1 VWAAEIVTDR
11 TRSERVVTLKRRLDD
26 DFDMPEDANP
36 FESLQEQIDD
46 AAAHMGVDDD
56 VLERLKNPERILETN
71 LSVELDDGSVGVF
84 RAYRSQFNGDRGP
97 YKGGIRYHPNVSRD
111 EVKALSG
118 WMVYKCATVDIPY
131 GGGKGGI
138 VIDPREYSEAELE
151 RITRAFATE
160 LRPMIGEDRDIPA
173 PDVNTGQREMNWI
186 KDTYETL
193 ENTTAPG
200 VITGK
205 AIDSGGSL
213 GRVEATGRSTM
224 LTAREAFEY
233 LGKDLSS
240 ATVAVQGYGNAG
252 SIAAKLL
259 QDDHDATIVAVSD
272 SSGGIYNPDGVDAH
286 DVKAFKNETGSVTGY
301 GGATEE
307 LTNEELLTLDVDLL
321 VPAALENAIDRDL
334 AAEVKADVIAEAA
347 NGPLT
352 PDADDVLTEA
362 DVIVIPDILAN
373 AGGVTVSYF
382 EWVQNRQRFYWAE
395 SRVNEELERHIVGAF
410 DDLVECY
417 EELSL
422 PNFRTAA
429 YVVALRRVLSASEE
443 AGRWP

>member
-1 VWAAEIVTDR
+1 MSDE
-11 TRSERVVTLKRRLDD
+11 
-26 DFDMPEDANP
+26 ANP

-46 AAAHMGVDDD
+46 AAAYIDVDDG
-56 VLERLKNPERILETN
+56 LLTRLKNPERVLETN
-71 LSVELDDGSVGVF
+71 LTVRMDDGSLETF

-97 YKGGIRYHPNVSRD
+97 YKGGIRFHPSVSRD

-138 VIDPREYSEAELE
+138 VVDPRELSASELE
-151 RITRAFATE
+151 RLTRAFATE
-160 LRPMIGEDRDIPA
+160 LRPIVGEDTDIPA

-200 VITGK
+200 VVTGK
-205 AIDSGGSL
+205 ALDSGGSE

-224 LTAREAFEY
+224 LTAREAFSY
-233 LGKDLSS
+233 LDKGIEGG
-240 ATVAVQGYGNAG
+240 TVAVQGYGNAG
-252 SIAAKLL
+252 SVAARLL
-259 QDDHDATIVAVSD
+259 EAELGANVVAVSD
-272 SSGGIYNPDGVDAH
+272 SSGAVFNPAGLDAAGV
-286 DVKAFKNETGSVTGY
+286 KGYKNETGSVIGFVE
-301 GGATEE
+301 AAEE

-321 VPAALENAIDRDL
+321 VPAALENAIDAEIARD
-334 AAEVKADVIAEAA
+334 VSADVVVEAA

-352 PDADDVLTEA
+352 PDADDVLTDR
-362 DVIVIPDILAN
+362 DVHVFPDILAN

-382 EWVQNRQRFYWAE
+382 EWVQNRQRFYWEE
-395 SRVNEELERHIVGAF
+395 SRVNRELERHIVDAF
-410 DDLVECY
+410 SGLTEAY
-417 EELSL
+417 ETYDV

-429 YVVALRRVLSASEE
+429 YVVALKRVISAYAES
-443 AGRWP
+443 GTWP

>member
-1 VWAAEIVTDR
+1 MSGE
-11 TRSERVVTLKRRLDD
+11 
-26 DFDMPEDANP
+26 ANP

-46 AAAHMGVDDD
+46 AAEYIDVGND
-56 VLERLKNPERILETN
+56 VLERLKNPERVLETN
-71 LSVELDDGSVGVF
+71 LSVELDDGSIGVF

-97 YKGGIRYHPNVSRD
+97 YKGGIRYHPGVTRD

-118 WMVYKCATVDIPY
+118 WMVYKCAVVDIPY

-138 VIDPREYSEAELE
+138 IIDPTEYTESELE

-160 LRPMIGEDRDIPA
+160 LRPLIGEDRDIPA

-193 ENTTAPG
+193 ENTTEPS

-205 AIDSGGSL
+205 AIESGGSR

-224 LTAREAFEY
+224 LTAREAFDY
-233 LGKDLSS
+233 FGKDIPGAS
-240 ATVAVQGYGNAG
+240 VAIQGYGNAG
-252 SIAAKLL
+252 SIAARLL
-259 QDDHDATIVAVSD
+259 ADTQGMNIVAVSD
-272 SSGGIYNPDGVDAH
+272 SSGAIYDPSGLDPEA
-286 DVKAFKNETGSVTGY
+286 VKEFKNETGSVSGY
-301 GGATEE
+301 DDAAEE

-321 VPAALENAIDRDL
+321 VPAALENAIDGEL
-334 AAEVKADVIAEAA
+334 AHEVEADIVVEAA

-352 PDADDVLTEA
+352 PEADEVLTDR
-362 DVIVIPDILAN
+362 DVYVFPDILAN

-382 EWVQNRQRFYWAE
+382 EWVQNRQRFYWTE
-395 SRVNEELERHIVGAF
+395 ERVNEELERQIVDAF
-410 DDLVECY
+410 DGLVECY
-417 EELSL
+417 EEYDL

-429 YVVALRRVLSASEE
+429 YVVAIRRVLDAYEE
-443 AGRWP
+443 GGSWP